1 MKKNNRP
8 LSPHLTIYK
17 PQITS
22 IMSISHRVS
31 GVFQS
36 FGTVVIFIS
45 ILMLLAGE
53 KYYLLSYAVLN
64 TLLGKIFLYFY
75 IFSLCYH
82 FCNGIRHLAWD
93 VGLGFEIKNVYFSGY
108 ITIITAI
115 ILNFITWFL

>member
-45 ILMLLAGE
+45 ILMLL
-53 KYYLLSYAVLN
+53 KHVN
-64 TLLGKIFLYFY
+64 IFL
-75 IFSLCYH
+75 ISV
-82 FCNGIRHLAWD
+82 D
-93 VGLGFEIKNVYFSGY
+93 
-108 ITIITAI
+108 
-115 ILNFITWFL
+115 FLKVHCKSIV